1 MRNLINE
8 EVKLGMEE
16 RELVLELMHDMVER
30 ILSPR
35 EFEVYILSKRMKPR
49 HIAEK
54 LGTKSI
60 TVRVQLQNIKKK
72 LKKHEEWL
80 KEKTELRKIKCIENY

>member
-1 MRNLINE
+1 MKNLVNE
-8 EVKLGMEE
+8 EVKSGIEE
-16 RELVLELMHDMVER
+16 IELVLELMHDMVEK

-54 LGTKSI
+54 LGLKSQ
-60 TVRVQLQNIKKK
+60 TVRNQINNIKNKIK
-72 LKKHEEWL
+72 NHEEWL
-80 KEKTELRKIKCIENY
+80 KEKMDVRGLSI

>member
-1 MRNLINE
+1 MRNLVNE
-8 EVKLGMEE
+8 EVKSGIEE
-16 RELVLELMHDMVER
+16 RGLVLELMHDMVR

-35 EFEVYILSKRMKPR
+35 EFEVYVLSKRMKSR

-72 LKKHEEWL
+72 LKKYEEWL
-80 KEKTELRKIKCIENY
+80 KEKM